1 CELLTNHTL
10 ATCDADHID
19 MLVSSRAT
27 TPDRTAYIL
36 DKSSPDPLP
45 VMLAEAHRLENA
57 GVDLIV
63 VPCNTAHYFYDG
75 LQKGCKTP
83 ILNIIDETTAH
94 LSRIGTKTFGL
105 LATDGTIRSGAY
117 ERFCAPRNLTCITP
131 TNEEQ
136 AVILDMIYGQIKQNK
151 PVDMAAFYQV
161 VLALVSR
168 GCERI
173 VLGCTELSLLKKS
186 GLDEEL
192 FVDSSGVVLAQHVG
206 DGREAAEIRRYFVAQ
221 KRFDAGQ
228 NRFDFLLALRR
239 ALPRLLFGGRD
250 PAFVLLFSMFFPKT
264 LQFLLRRG
272 VLRRV
277 RPSLETRNASDAVID
292 DQIPVPV
299 MELAVMTHNFRR
311 PRPTLL
317 VVFLLRKPK
326 RLQSLRD

>member
-1 CELLTNHTL
+1 MKKCTYLGILGGLGPASTVYFCELLTNHTL

-19 MLVSSRAT
+19 MLISSRAT

-75 LQKGCKTP
+75 LARGCKTP

-94 LSRIGTKTFGL
+94 LSRIGVKTFGL

-131 TNEEQ
+131 TKEEQ
-136 AVILDMIYGQIKQNK
+136 AVILDIIYGQIKQNK

-173 VLGCTELSLLKKS
+173 VLGCTELSLLKKE

-192 FVDSSGVVLAQHVG
+192 FVDSLDVLAYRTILACGKTPVG
-206 DGREAAEIRRYFVAQ
+206 FPPSFDMEVA
-221 KRFDAGQ
+221 R
-228 NRFDFLLALRR
+228 
-239 ALPRLLFGGRD
+239 
-250 PAFVLLFSMFFPKT
+250 
-264 LQFLLRRG
+264 
-272 VLRRV
+272 
-277 RPSLETRNASDAVID
+277 
-292 DQIPVPV
+292 
-299 MELAVMTHNFRR
+299 
-311 PRPTLL
+311 
-317 VVFLLRKPK
+317 
-326 RLQSLRD
+326 